1 MSRTRTAIL
10 AAALAPV
17 LAGASLFELWSRAY
31 GPALL
36 LLIVVVLCMELRVRM
51 GYTLPRGLLFYVHL
65 SSGVLLFAS
74 LGLLSYGYS
83 ASGLFAATCATY
95 ALMLITG
102 GVLLYR
108 TTAL

>member
-1 MSRTRTAIL
+1 MSRTRTASI

-17 LAGASLFELWSRAY
+17 LVGASLFELWSRAY

-36 LLIVVVLCMELRVRM
+36 LLVLVVLCMELRVRI
-51 GYTLPRGLLFYVHL
+51 GYTLPRGLLFYIHI
-65 SSGVLLFAS
+65 SSGVLLFVC
-74 LGLLSYGYS
+74 LVVLWRGYS
-83 ASGLFAATCATY
+83 APGFFTATCATY
-95 ALMLITG
+95 VLMLITG